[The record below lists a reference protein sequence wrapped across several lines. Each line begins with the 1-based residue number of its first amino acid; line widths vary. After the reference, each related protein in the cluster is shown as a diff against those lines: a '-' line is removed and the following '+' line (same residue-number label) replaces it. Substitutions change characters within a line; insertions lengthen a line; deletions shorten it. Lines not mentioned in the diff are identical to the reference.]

1 MFTIPAK
8 LVLIWNLAQAL
19 GLDTSRWKQGTKLE
33 TTKSLSWAEMFG
45 RAGHTSFHS
54 RSPRQSHLKRWSLL
68 MNAREWID
76 VCTIDK
82 IFLV

>member
-19 GLDTSRWKQGTKLE
+19 GLDTARWKQGTKLE

-45 RAGHTSFHS
+45 RAGHVLPF
-54 RSPRQSHLKRWSLL
+54 SLPSTKPSTT
-68 MNAREWID
+68 
-76 VCTIDK
+76 VPVQC
-82 IFLV
+82 